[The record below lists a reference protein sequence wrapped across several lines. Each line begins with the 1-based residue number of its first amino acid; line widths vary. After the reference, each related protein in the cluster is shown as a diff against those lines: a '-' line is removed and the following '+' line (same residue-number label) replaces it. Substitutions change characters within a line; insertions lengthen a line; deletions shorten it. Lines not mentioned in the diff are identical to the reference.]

1 MPWTLQLAFVDSLVV
16 KALAVEAVS
25 LIAALAVFFIHGVW
39 LWWTEKQA
47 APRLGLARAKIIQA
61 LGASRLE
68 SGEIQPFRGLSS
80 NLQIQLIRDIAPN
93 LNGEHLKWLATAAE
107 KSGQAGS
114 ARSACRSKR
123 WRKRLEGARLLS
135 ILGGDEDVLIT
146 LLNDSHPMVRT
157 QAAEWASDYPT
168 PKVAISL
175 IALLEDP
182 EGLRPFAIRDSLLR
196 LGNDVVEP
204 LAEYIASHS
213 GRPVEEA
220 LEVAAGIGDHQFM
233 EPALVLSEDDSP
245 RVRASVA
252 KLMGALGGNQGVE
265 TLGALLND
273 PEPSVRAAAA
283 RATGH
288 LGHWP
293 SSPALTVLLR
303 DPTWEVRRAAGLAL
317 GALGAPGN
325 LLLRRSLNDPDPDA
339 ADMARLVLDRPI
351 PVAGAA
357 IP

>member
-1 MPWTLQLAFVDSLVV
+1 MAFVESLVI
-16 KALAVEAVS
+16 KALAIEAVS
-25 LIAALAVFFIHGVW
+25 LIAALTIFFIHGVW
-39 LWWTEKQA
+39 LWWSEKQA
-47 APRLGLARAKIIQA
+47 VSRLGLARAKINQA
-61 LGASRLE
+61 LGVSRLE
-68 SGEIQPFRGLSS
+68 PGEIEPFRGLSS
-80 NLQIQLIRDIAPN
+80 YLQIQLIREIAPS

-107 KSGQAGS
+107 DSGLASS

-123 WRKRLEGARLLS
+123 WRKRLEGARLLF
-135 ILGGDEDVLIT
+135 ILGGDEEVLAT
-146 LLNDSHPMVRT
+146 LLNDPHPIVRT
-157 QAAEWASDYPT
+157 QAAEWASDHPT
-168 PKVAISL
+168 PKVAIPL
-175 IALLEDP
+175 IALLEQP

-196 LGNDVVEP
+196 LGNTVVEP

-213 GRPVEEA
+213 GRQVEEA

-233 EPALVLSEDDSP
+233 EPALALCEDDSP

-252 KLMGALGGNQGVE
+252 KLMGALGGIRGVE

-283 RATGH
+283 RATGN

-293 SSPALTVLLR
+293 SSPALSVLLH

-325 LLLRRSLNDPDPDA
+325 LLLRRSLSDPNPDA
-339 ADMARLVLDRPI
+339 ADMARLVLDLPI
-351 PVAGAA
+351 PAA
-357 IP
+357 AAVIP